1 MVDVRLEVRLRG
13 RVEPSSLSSVP
24 RRPAEPAEKT
34 CPGARGQ
41 RGYARRWPQFWGA
54 PVTAFVGNVVSYLLF
69 LLLFAR
75 VLLVDFQ
82 PSPPGAPE
90 LLLYFWAFTLL
101 CEELRQ
107 GLGGGWGSL
116 ASGAPGP
123 SPCRTPLRRRLR
135 LYLADTWNQCDLVAL
150 AFFLLGVG
158 CR

>member
-13 RVEPSSLSSVP
+13 RVEPSSLSPVP

-41 RGYARRWPQFWGA
+41 RSYARRWPQFWGA

>member
-1 MVDVRLEVRLRG
+1 MAGVRLEVRLRG
-13 RVEPSSLSSVP
+13 RVEPSSLSPVP
-24 RRPAEPAEKT
+24 PRPAEPPEKAL
-34 CPGARGQ
+34 PGARA
-41 RGYARRWPQFWGA
+41 RPSCARRWPQFWGA

-82 PSPPGAPE
+82 PSPPRAPE

-123 SPCRTPLRRRLR
+123 GPCRTPLRRRLH

-150 AFFLLGVG
+150 TCFLLGVG